1 MKEQRANERGG
12 FAALLAAATA
22 IEQCSPDNLVDALQM
37 TPPQALLRA
46 AARHRCLGYLRR
58 GILELGVRDDRAK
71 ALADA
76 VREYASKA
84 AIQAYAVRIQLN
96 QLVETLDAAAVPF
109 ALLKGAAR
117 LFRGNKEADYSTMYD
132 LDILI
137 PNVEVHRAADVL
149 RHTRLPRNGFPR
161 KHSRATGLDIITSR
175 RSTHKGRG
183 FPSNSTCNLP
193 GPGCS
198 PCRRTGKRA
207 SHTSNASSDR
217 LPKLNVSMRSEAQ
230 YILSIHGAGIKRL
243 HDAIMLSKIMR
254 GDSNIPKRVSMAIA
268 SERWQPIALQSVV
281 ALSSQMA
288 GLQPRMTPQ
297 VERYLAWVM
306 RREDLSPYVRDR
318 SQFTD
323 AWYSNGG
330 KLWGP
335 ATREALPMAEAER
348 DIVTSS
354 ARFALRL
361 IGRIVTGILAATS
374 MARS

>member
-1 MKEQRANERGG
+1 MKEQRPNERGG

-22 IEQCSPDNLVDALQM
+22 IEQCSPDNLVDALHRA
-37 TPPQALLRA
+37 PPQALLRA

-96 QLVETLDAAAVPF
+96 QLVETLDAVAVPF

-117 LFRGNKEADYSTMYD
+117 LFRGNREADYSTMYD

-137 PNVEVHRAADVL
+137 PNVEVQRAADVL
-149 RHTRLPRNGFPR
+149 QHAGYRAILPTRALARYWARHHHIAPLHPQGLGLPVELHVQLARPGMLSMPTDWQACEPYFERVVGP
-161 KHSRATGLDIITSR
+161 AAQAQCLDALGSAV
-175 RSTHKGRG
+175 H
-183 FPSNSTCNLP
+183 L
-193 GPGCS
+193 
-198 PCRRTGKRA
+198 
-207 SHTSNASSDR
+207 
-217 LPKLNVSMRSEAQ
+217 V
-230 YILSIHGAGIKRL
+230 IHGSGIKRL

-254 GDSNIPKRVSMAIA
+254 SDSDLPKRVSVAIA
-268 SERWQPIALQSVV
+268 SERWQPVALQSVV

-288 GLQPRMTPQ
+288 GLQLWMTPQ

-335 ATREALPMAEAER
+335 ATREALPTAEAER

-361 IGRIVTGILAATS
+361 IGRIITGVLAATS
-374 MARS
+374 VARS